1 MKLTKILL
9 ESLNYSMWRNKPA
22 AEINKITGNPGVT
35 ASEIANTINAS
46 KGGTFGNDYEA
57 WAQIAF
63 NAIKDR
69 SMYAEVKK
77 LLGKDPYTF
86 ISDYMSTDKDYRNN
100 GNTIDKKLKK
110 LRFLTQ
116 PIITKTQPASIK
128 KLKSRNEIPFKNRE
142 QGNRFRIF
150 VNNEYPEIAR
160 KIDLDKTGSYNNRYV
175 LKALNTVV
183 DGQTMLTL
191 YNNWIATPANLNSLT
206 KMYQDIYK
214 SRTTTKGANTDTAG
228 EEIDQKMKDMIER
241 YNIPKD
247 LGVKNSK
254 RIADELYYI
263 QLRKA
268 NQEYGFFIVDPRLNL
283 VFAFDKNYKLID
295 YSQSVASRD
304 KQNEK
309 IFTRDD
315 WMKLSGFEID
325 PERGQG
331 GNATGRYYKII
342 DGKKLIYRGQ
352 HKATDVNG
360 NMIELP
366 KKRKFKVRY
375 DVLKAA
381 KAQYQAAGIYTIG
394 SMYYEKG
401 YTQQTDAD
409 GKNITTPNAYGLE
422 ALDGTD
428 LGTAIHSL
436 ARSRKRIKADAE
448 LQQYLQK
455 EKEAGRIPDEYINA
469 VEWAMGSDKYDK
481 SAGCFNV
488 SPSFI
493 QNPKVQAAMTVKKSR
508 VFIMS
513 EQPENYLVRVDQGK
527 EADYFD
533 KLSNGDDGRCVNPNS
548 LTDTYGQDVV

>member
-1 MKLTKILL
+1 MKLSKILS
-9 ESLNYSMWRNKPA
+9 ESLNYSMWRNKSDI
-22 AEINKITGNPGVT
+22 EINKIAYSPGVT
-35 ASEIANTINAS
+35 AGEIANTINAS
-46 KGGTFGNDYEA
+46 RGGTLRNDYEA

-63 NAIKDR
+63 NAIKDQ
-69 SMYAEVKK
+69 SMYAEVEK

-86 ISDYMSTDKDYRNN
+86 ISDYMKTDDDYRND

-110 LRFLTQ
+110 LQFLTQ
-116 PIITKTQPASIK
+116 PSYYKKEPISIK

-160 KIDLDKTGSYNNRYV
+160 KLDLDKTGNYNNNYV
-175 LKALNTVV
+175 LKALNTVI

-191 YNNWIATPANLNSLT
+191 YNNWTATPANLNSLT

-214 SRTTTKGANTDTAG
+214 SMPTKKGANTDTAG

-295 YSQSVASRD
+295 YSQSVASKD
-304 KQNEK
+304 KQQEK

-315 WMKLSGFEID
+315 WMKLSGFEVD
-325 PERGQG
+325 PEKSIFKGS
-331 GNATGRYYKII
+331 GRYYKII
-342 DGKKLIYRGQ
+342 DGKKYIYRDKNQ
-352 HKATDVNG
+352 ATDVNG
-360 NMIELP
+360 NNIELP

-394 SMYYEKG
+394 SLYYVKG
-401 YTQQTDAD
+401 YTQQTGAD
-409 GKNITTPNAYGLE
+409 GKNIEIPNAYGLE
-422 ALDGTD
+422 TLDGTD

-436 ARSRKRIKADAE
+436 AKSGRRIKADAE

-488 SPSFI
+488 SPSFV